1 MTIEPRFRARAE
13 AVHCPAPPSGLRRGP
28 AGIVAIATAIAFLAF
43 ASPSLADTG
52 SVYFDANNNVGAGHD
67 FFGGTAPSQNLNVGV
82 GFSVMPSL
90 TSGAAN
96 VAIGDGTLS
105 DNTLG
110 NENVASGYNAL
121 TSNVNGGSNV
131 ATGALT
137 LVSNTSGNNNVADG
151 AQALRLN
158 TTGNNSSATGL
169 GALEGNSSGHDNTA
183 GGFNALHANTTGDR
197 NLALG
202 SGAGSNL
209 TTGSDNVDLVNA
221 GRAGESGAIRIGNAS
236 RQTRAFLAGVS
247 GTSIPGPTQIVRV
260 NANGQLGTAT
270 AASELGSE
278 RQAASAVGKLKAH
291 VRRQD
296 REIATLKREVAKLS
310 RG

>member
-1 MTIEPRFRARAE
+1 MAIKPRFRAPAE
-13 AVHCPAPPSGLRRGP
+13 AVHCPALPAGLHRAP
-28 AGIVAIATAIAFLAF
+28 AGIVAVATAIAFLTF
-43 ASPSLADTG
+43 ASPSFADTG

-67 FFGGTAPSQNLNVGV
+67 FFGGTTPTGNLNVGL

-121 TSNVNGGSNV
+121 TSNVNGGGNV
-131 ATGALT
+131 ATGALA
-137 LVSNTSGNNNVADG
+137 LFSNTSGNSNVADG
-151 AQALRLN
+151 AEALNQN
-158 TTGNNSSATGL
+158 TTGNKNAASGL
-169 GALEGNSSGHDNTA
+169 DALKANTSGHDNTA
-183 GGFNALHANTTGDR
+183 SGFQALQGNTKGDR

-209 TTGSDNVDLVNA
+209 TTGSDNVDIANT

-236 RQTRAFLAGVS
+236 KQTRAFLAGVS
-247 GTSIPGPTQIVRV
+247 GTSVPGPTQVVRV
-260 NANGQLGTAT
+260 NAAGQLGTAT
-270 AASELGSE
+270 AASGPGSE
-278 RQAASAVGKLKAH
+278 RRGTSAVGKLKAH

-296 REIATLKREVAKLS
+296 KEIAMLKREVARLS
-310 RG
+310 QR